1 MVIPG
6 IPNPSLNKTWETRRN
21 NLPYEKSFASHPKS
35 KLVDLEHP
43 NNKGIDLTKRSW
55 GSKTPLTLK
64 CDCCP
69 HHYIQNPKAMTRQKK
84 RVWRE
89 SEKRWKNEGPKGC
102 PYCAHQKLCDD
113 DTCQFCHDNSCANIP
128 WLLKSWSS
136 NNKNTPRQTF
146 ANAHQSVEVNCC
158 VCEHQF
164 EVKPINVR
172 DDGGCRFCANQER
185 CKDPNCNIC
194 SKKKFSA
201 HPKAIHWSKN
211 NEDTPDDVS
220 MFSPQMRLFDCPDC
234 GHKDMP
240 MIIGNI
246 TKRNQWCAYC
256 SKPRKRL
263 CGKCE
268 CEHCF
273 QGSIASLPQSIHWDY
288 EKNGDLKPYQVCRS
302 TDEKYWFKCPKCRIS
317 FQISGS
323 SLSAGCFCS
332 TCYRKTE
339 GKVYNELIKYHPTLI
354 REFSKD
360 WCRGVKSGRRLL
372 FDFCIK
378 EKTVI
383 IELDGAQH
391 FKDVVA
397 WKSSFEH
404 QHMVDIVKQTTAN
417 DNGFRVIRLIQEDVW
432 SDKYDWLTELLKNI
446 EDDTKQNIF
455 MCKNDEYDFFSK
467 SMEMNTTVNPYRQCS
482 TSYP

>member
-1 MVIPG
+1 MSFQLGMVL
-6 IPNPSLNKTWETRRN
+6 SKAWETRRN
-21 NLPYEKSFASHPKS
+21 NLPYEKSFASHPKA

-43 NNKGIDLTKRSW
+43 NNKGIDLTKISW

-69 HHYIQNPKAMTRQKK
+69 HHYIQNPKSLTRP
-84 RVWRE
+84 R
-89 SEKRWKNEGPKGC
+89 GC

-146 ANAHQSVEVNCC
+146 ASAHHSVEVNCC

-164 EVKPINVR
+164 EVKPINVNG
-172 DDGGCRFCANQER
+172 DGGCRFCANQER

-246 TKRNQWCAYC
+246 TNHNQWCGYC
-256 SKPRKRL
+256 SIPRKKL
-263 CGKCE
+263 CGDSN
-268 CEHCF
+268 CEHCIA
-273 QGSIASLPQSIHWDY
+273 GSIASLPQSAYWDY
-288 EKNGDLKPYQVCRS
+288 ERNGDLKPYGVCRS
-302 TDEKYWFKCPKCRIS
+302 TDNKHWFKCPECNIP

-323 SLSAGCFCS
+323 SLSAGHFCS

-339 GKVYNELIKYHPTLI
+339 RKVYNELIKYYPTLK
-354 REFSKD
+354 REFTAD
-360 WCRGVKSGRRLL
+360 WCRGVKSRKLL
-372 FDFCIK
+372 QFDFCIEGK
-378 EKTVI
+378 RSI
-383 IELDGAQH
+383 IELDGGHH
-391 FKDVVA
+391 FEDVKHF
-397 WKSSFEH
+397 KSSFEE
-404 QHMVDIVKQTTAN
+404 QHERDLLKQLAAN
-417 DNGFRVIRLIQEDVW
+417 ENGFRVIRLMQEDVW
-432 SDKYDWLTELLKNI
+432 LDKYDWLTELLKNI
-446 EDDTKQNIF
+446 EDDTKQNVF
-455 MCKNDEYDFFSK
+455 MCKNDEYDFFSE
-467 SMEMNTTVNPYRQCS
+467 SMEMITSEDQHQPCNTSSP
-482 TSYP
+482 